1 MGKGQHIKRLAA
13 PKSWPINRK
22 TNVWVLRS
30 NPGSHTFETSMP
42 AGLILKEILGYVKT
56 TKETKYILSQGKVF
70 VNGQLIKKQKLP
82 VGILDVITI
91 GDDDYRIIVDTKG
104 KLIPVKIKND
114 EAKLILKKVVNKIS
128 LKDNKTQINFSEGTN
143 MISEEKYNNGDTV
156 VFSNKKVKEHIK
168 LEKGAIGYIL
178 AGKQVGRIGLVKEI
192 KIKKGL
198 QPAKIILT
206 QGKEDFETLRNYVF
220 IVGKN
225 KPLITL
231 EK

>member
-56 TKETKYILSQGKVF
+56 TKETKYIVNQGKVS
-70 VNGQLIKKQKLP
+70 VNGKIVKKQKLP

-91 GDDDYRIIVDTKG
+91 GKDNYRIIINTKG

-114 EAKLILKKVVNKIS
+114 EAKLILKRVENKTS
-128 LKDNKTQINFSEGTN
+128 LKNKKIQVNFSEGSN
-143 MISEEKYNNGDTV
+143 MISKEKYNTGDTV
-156 VFSNKKVKEHIK
+156 VFSDNKVKEHIK
-168 LEKGAIGYIL
+168 LEKGSMGYIL
-178 AGKQVGRIGLVKEI
+178 AGKQVGRIGLIKEI
-192 KIKKGL
+192 IEKKGL
-198 QPAKIILT
+198 QPAKIIFT

-225 KPLITL
+225 KPLVTL